1 MKTKNLSL
9 AEAKELLEKVNN
21 IIAFNN
27 LLNAEVRKYRKLN
40 NITHNTFNGYHPY
53 DKENTYKFSS
63 KDIEFIKSF
72 VDKQSW
78 MSDDIKDAYIR
89 QAGNIIG
96 QIWSI
101 SVNTYHLKDKH
112 DLESY
117 IKTLENVQDK
127 TQQETAFF
135 KIERD
140 IEHTRLNL
148 YFDGIPTPQE
158 RNILKQEGFKWSPYL
173 MAWTRQLTTN
183 AEYSLNRVINR
194 FTSLN
199 A

>member
-9 AEAKELLEKVNN
+9 AQAKELLEKVNN

-27 LLNAEVRKYRKLN
+27 KLNAEVRKYRKLN
-40 NITHNTFNGYHPY
+40 NINSKTFNGFWPY
-53 DKENTYKFSS
+53 TESNTYKFSN

-78 MSDDIKDAYIR
+78 MSDELKEKYIQ

-101 SVNTYHLKDKH
+101 AVNTYHLKDKH

-117 IKTLENVQDK
+117 IKTLENIQDK
-127 TQQETAFF
+127 TQQDTAFF

-148 YFDGIPTPQE
+148 FFDDIPSQQE
-158 RNILKQEGFKWSPYL
+158 RDILKHEGFKWSPYL

-183 AEYSLNRVINR
+183 AEYSLKRVIEKLE
-194 FTSLN
+194 SLN